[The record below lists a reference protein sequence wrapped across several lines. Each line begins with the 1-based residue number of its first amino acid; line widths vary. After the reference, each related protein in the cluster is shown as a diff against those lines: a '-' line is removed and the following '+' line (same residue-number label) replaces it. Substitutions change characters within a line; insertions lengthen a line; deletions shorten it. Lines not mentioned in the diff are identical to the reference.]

1 MVRIE
6 KDKYLKLF
14 GTAVECSINAIG
26 MTDLEGKLIY
36 VNESAVNLWG
46 YNNKEEMLGRLL
58 PEANRPDH

>member
-36 VNESAVNLWG
+36 VNESAVNLFG
-46 YNNKEEMLGRLL
+46 
-58 PEANRPDH
+58 